1 MTSTNSKWLL
11 IVWLATGM
19 LCACGRTKEAPKTE
33 RPPAAEATWLTN
45 FETAQARARSEKKL
59 LLIEFTG
66 SDWCPPCIMLE
77 RQVFSQPEFKEYAA
91 QHLVLLEVDFPRM
104 KELSDEQKTANVKL
118 AEQYGIEGFPTIV
131 LLDSTGKRSANS
143 ATCRAGQSHS
153 SRRWKSCA
161 HKTDSLEKHK
171 GHPAPSPNALWL

>member
-1 MTSTNSKWLL
+1 MRKMNSKWVSAL
-11 IVWLATGM
+11 WLAAGM
-19 LCACGRTKEAPKTE
+19 LGAACGRTSAPPKAEASS
-33 RPPAAEATWLTN
+33 AAEAAWLAN

-104 KELSDEQKTANVKL
+104 KELSDEQKAANEKL
-118 AEQYGIEGFPTIV
+118 AERFGIYGFPSV
-131 LLDSTGKRSANS
+131 VVLDSNGKIL
-143 ATCRAGQSHS
+143 GQLGYMPGGP
-153 SRRWKSCA
+153 KDFIA
-161 HKTDSLEKHK
+161 ALEKL
-171 GHPAPSPNALWL
+171 PATE